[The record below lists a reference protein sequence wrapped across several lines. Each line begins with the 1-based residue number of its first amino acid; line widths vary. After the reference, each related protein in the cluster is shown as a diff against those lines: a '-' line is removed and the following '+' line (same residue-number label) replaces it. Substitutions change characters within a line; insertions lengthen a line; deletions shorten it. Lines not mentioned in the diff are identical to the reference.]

1 MKKDPKAEVA
11 IRAFRTYARLGLF
24 REESSLGVLCRIRGI
39 CSDSTALDML
49 AVFDTLRILDL
60 MGEAQILRSVRD
72 IYFATARKPLRANEI
87 SLRVRRL
94 AYELHCD
101 DRSIYRYLK
110 KARELWLS
118 LRQKEK
124 KQTAGDRSLLC
135 SMIGRIT

>member
-1 MKKDPKAEVA
+1 
-11 IRAFRTYARLGLF
+11 
-24 REESSLGVLCRIRGI
+24 
-39 CSDSTALDML
+39 ML
-49 AVFDTLRILDL
+49 AVFDTLRILEL